1 MNTHSSNPLGRI
13 KSAALTLTLLAAAAL
28 AQNPI
33 PQIVGPANPDAVPPG
48 GPDFTLSVYGA
59 NFVPGAVV
67 NWNYQP
73 RTTTFISAHEIQA
86 QVLSTDIAKN
96 TAGYISVTNPA
107 PGGGNSSA
115 SWAQVEV
122 HDPISKILV
131 NSPVSYDFG
140 FWALAAAD
148 FTHQGILDLM
158 GEFFGLSFDQNMGN
172 GTFQTTSTLGGDYAE
187 TTPFVY
193 GDFNGDGNL
202 DVAFDD
208 GGANTVDI
216 RHMSVWLGNGE
227 GGFSAGPILTD
238 NSDGLGQAVTGDLN
252 QDGKLDLITKGQ
264 NDIMTVFLGNGDG
277 SFTQAAGYPYSLLA
291 DEMLLG
297 DFNGDGKLDLVLVGG
312 GLNGP
317 GITFRFMQGNG
328 DGTFQ
333 PLQEVASFPGA
344 YGCIGGAFV
353 AQGGTQI
360 SDFNGDGKLDL
371 AFCTASQIGVMLG
384 NGDGTFQSPTFYT
397 TDSIGGRQF
406 TFAVGDIN
414 SDGKP
419 DLLVSEYQDYKHPQL
434 VVLLGNGDGT
444 FQSPRV
450 VGIPLVP
457 LPELGITVG
466 DLNSDGLLDFIF
478 QSGLGMDVFSQK

>member
-1 MNTHSSNPLGRI
+1 MNTRSSNPLTRLL
-13 KSAALTLTLLAAAAL
+13 KSAALTLLAAAAL

-33 PQIVGPANPDAVPPG
+33 PQIVGPVNPDAVPPG

-73 RTTTFISAHEIQA
+73 RTTTYISAHELQA
-86 QVLSTDIAKN
+86 QILSTDIANN
-96 TAGYISVTNPA
+96 TAGYITVTNPE
-107 PGGGNSSA
+107 PGGGSSSA

-122 HDPISKILV
+122 HEPISAILV
-131 NSPVSYDFG
+131 NPPASYDFG
-140 FWALAAAD
+140 FWALSAAD

-208 GGANTVDI
+208 GGQNSVVI

-227 GGFSAGPILTD
+227 GSFSAGPVLTD
-238 NSDGLGQAVTGDLN
+238 DSDGLGQAVAGDFN

-264 NDIMTVFLGNGDG
+264 QNVMTEFLGNGDG
-277 SFTQAAGYPYSLLA
+277 SFSQEAGYPYSRLA
-291 DEMLLG
+291 DEMLEG
-297 DFNGDGKLDLVLVGG
+297 DFNGDGKLDLILVGG
-312 GLNGP
+312 GLSGT

-333 PLQEVASFPGA
+333 PLQEIASFPGA
-344 YGCIGGAFV
+344 DECVGGAFV
-353 AQGGTQI
+353 ATGGTQI
-360 SDFNGDGKLDL
+360 SDFNRDGKLDI
-371 AFCTASQIGVMLG
+371 AFCTKRQVVVMLG
-384 NGDGTFQSPTFYT
+384 NGDGTFQAPMFYT
-397 TDSIGGRQF
+397 ADPLGQGSF

-434 VVLLGNGDGT
+434 VALLGNGDGT
-444 FQSPRV
+444 FQAPQII
-450 VGIPLVP
+450 GIPLGA
-457 LPELGITVG
+457 LPELGITTG
-466 DLNSDGLLDFIF
+466 DFNGDGLLDFIF
-478 QSGLGMDVFSQK
+478 LSDGGMNVFLQK